1 MFQKMLKVILSIIGA
16 VIGYG
21 AYQLTAFIAAGR
33 GYDFDVRFSFIERLF
48 IAVVFVSGD
57 ISLQI
62 VFR

>member
-48 IAVVFVSGD
+48 IAVVFV
-57 ISLQI
+57 II
-62 VFR
+62 F